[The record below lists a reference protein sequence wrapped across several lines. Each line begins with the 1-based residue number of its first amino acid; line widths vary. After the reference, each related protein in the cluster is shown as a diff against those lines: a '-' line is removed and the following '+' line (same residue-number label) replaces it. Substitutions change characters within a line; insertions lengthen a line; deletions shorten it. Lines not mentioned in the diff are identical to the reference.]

1 MHIPVL
7 LCGFVCGWPYG
18 LIVGFILPVFR
29 STLFGMPPMY
39 PTAIAMAF
47 ELATYGCISGLM
59 HKLLPKK
66 NGFIYVSL
74 IISMLC
80 GRIVWGVVSFI
91 LYGLSNTSFTWE
103 VFMAGAF
110 INAIPGIVIQIIVVP
125 LIVVALSKA
134 KVIES
139 EK

>member
-1 MHIPVL
+1 
-7 LCGFVCGWPYG
+7 
-18 LIVGFILPVFR
+18 
-29 STLFGMPPMY
+29 
-39 PTAIAMAF
+39 MAF